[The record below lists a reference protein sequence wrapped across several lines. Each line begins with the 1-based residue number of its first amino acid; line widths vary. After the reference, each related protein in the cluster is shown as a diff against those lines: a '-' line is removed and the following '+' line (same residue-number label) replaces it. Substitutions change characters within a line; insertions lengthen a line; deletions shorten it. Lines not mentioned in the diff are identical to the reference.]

1 MNGRALIYGTIAIDT
16 LITPGG
22 QVNSVMGG
30 SGPYAALA
38 ARLVTD
44 KVDMVGVVGDD
55 FPKAWEQALELRGVN
70 MQHVAHE
77 KGQTFAWTGKYEEDM
92 HHREPHRGGAGTLG
106 DAAAPGAERMQ
117 HCRGHECDPA
127 TSEPHVA
134 AVPACMFPHG

>member
-44 KVDMVGVVGDD
+44 KMDMVGVVGDD
-55 FPKAWEQALELRGVN
+55 FPAAWEQALELRGVS
-70 MQHVAHE
+70 MKH
-77 KGQTFAWTGKYEEDM
+77 TST
-92 HHREPHRGGAGTLG
+92 REF
-106 DAAAPGAERMQ
+106 E
-117 HCRGHECDPA
+117 
-127 TSEPHVA
+127 
-134 AVPACMFPHG
+134 

>member
-55 FPKAWEQALELRGVN
+55 FPAAWEKALELRGVS
-70 MQHVAHE
+70 MEHVAHE
-77 KGQTFAWTGKYEEDM
+77 PGQTFAWTGQYEADM
-92 HHREPHRGGAGTLG
+92 NKRTTVSRTDNNGNLALQ
-106 DAAAPGAERMQ
+106 AEQILRML
-117 HCRGHECDPA
+117 HA
-127 TSEPHVA
+127 KIILSIVYTKSV
-134 AVPACMFPHG
+134 